1 MNLNVI
7 YFGYLGEKQI
17 TDKGFS
23 CSYIVSSEFLEI
35 TKDGKIVTYIDKL
48 YKPPGGKEIISPNSL
63 IEEIFDKVRD
73 EVLTNILKIAKPFNL
88 VFNENQSRNV
98 VSSIIDFMNKDKEI
112 LENVI
117 KSNFSYLLK

>member
-48 YKPPGGKEIISPNSL
+48 YKPGGKEIISPYLL
-63 IEEIFDKVRD
+63 IEEKFDKVID
-73 EVLTNILKIAKPFNL
+73 EVLTKILKIAKPFNL
-88 VFNENQSRNV
+88 VFNENQSRNI
-98 VSSIIDFMNKDKEI
+98 VSSIIDNMMKEKDI

-117 KSNFSYLLK
+117 ESNFSYLLK